1 MISYWHNILVT
12 TLDIKDCQS
21 ERHNVDFWTLKGCCT
36 LEVMEAVITCRRL
49 DPSAHILKMRCADGS
64 LTFSKDLY
72 TDNN

>member
-21 ERHNVDFWTLKGCCT
+21 ERHDVDFWTLQVCCT
-36 LEVMEAVITCRRL
+36 LEVMEAVITCRRF
-49 DPSAHILKMRCADGS
+49 DPSAHILKTRWADVS
-64 LTFSKDLY
+64 LSFSKDLY